1 MVKTRGLNST
11 DILMLKCLTL
21 MLKINTFPSNLMMEG
36 SPLASH
42 SFDGIAVEFTVRV
55 SSR

>member
-42 SFDGIAVEFTVRV
+42 SFDGIAVEFTVCV